1 MARFSRLKRLLPTR
15 WLFGK
20 EGRRRSAPQGTS
32 SVLPL
37 PPGSRIGNLEE
48 RIGYSF
54 SDPTLLEQALTHRS
68 FVNEARQWDVN
79 GDRPKDYENL
89 EFLGDSVLGLV
100 ISEFLF
106 SRFSHR
112 PEGDLAKTKS
122 FLVSTTQL
130 SRLSQDLGL
139 GSFLR
144 LSYGE
149 EKTGGRGKRAL
160 LADLF
165 ESLTAA
171 IYLDGGMPAARSFIL
186 TCFKDHLEEIVEGR
200 LASDD
205 YKSVLQE
212 QLHERGLPEPRYRVI
227 QETGPEHSKEFL
239 VEVRISADRVATGRG
254 RSKKEAQ
261 QQAAQNAIQILF
273 ES

>member
-1 MARFSRLKRLLPTR
+1 MLSLSRLLQKLRR
-15 WLFGK
+15 NSGK
-20 EGRRRSAPQGTS
+20 ATKEIAPS
-32 SVLPL
+32 
-37 PPGSRIGNLEE
+37 GSPQPNPKIRQLEQ

-54 SDPTLLEQALTHRS
+54 CDPSLLEQALTHRS
-68 FVNEARQWDVN
+68 FVNEARQWDVS
-79 GDRPKDYENL
+79 GARPKDYENL
-89 EFLGDSVLGLV
+89 EFLGDSVLGMV

-106 SRFSHR
+106 VQFPHR
-112 PEGDLAKTKS
+112 PEGELAKTKS

-130 SRLSQDLGL
+130 AQISQELGL
-139 GSFLR
+139 GRLFR

-149 EKTGGRGKRAL
+149 EKTGGREKRAL

-171 IYLDGGMPAARSFIL
+171 IYLDGGIAAARSFIL
-186 TCFKDHLEEIVEGR
+186 TSFKSRLDHIVQGT
-200 LASDD
+200 LAFND
-205 YKSVLQE
+205 YKSLLQE

-227 QETGPEHSKEFL
+227 EETGPEHRKQFL
-239 VEVRISADRVATGRG
+239 VEVRISADRVATGTG

-261 QQAAQNAIQILF
+261 QQAARNAIQQLF